1 MTRFVNRSALVIA
14 LAAGP
19 TAFCPV
25 AWPQTVTVPLDAP
38 WNEGVADC
46 KANSAPPIEVH
57 PIGPGTFILRENLCA
72 TFEAPLMYL
81 LVGSS
86 RAMLIDSGD
95 VADPAQAPLARTVLG
110 LLPGEGA
117 SKLPLLVVHSHRHLD
132 HRAGDPQFKDLSG
145 VEVVGYDID
154 SVRAYYRFTNWPD
167 GIAQI
172 DLGGR
177 IVDAMPTPGHN
188 ETEVSFYDRDT
199 ALFFSGDFLLP
210 GRLLVEDTAADIAS
224 ARRVADFV
232 KDRPVAAVLGGHI
245 ELNADGETFDFGSR
259 YHPHEHAL
267 PLAKADL
274 LRLPDALG
282 KFNGFY
288 SVADGFIMMNQ
299 MRNLLATAAAAGAAV
314 VVLAVG
320 LWRFIRRRRRRRT
333 ASDQTA

>member
-1 MTRFVNRSALVIA
+1 VTRFVSRSVLVA
-14 LAAGP
+14 TLAAGLM
-19 TAFCPV
+19 AVCPV
-25 AWPQTVTVPLDAP
+25 AWPQTATVPFDAP
-38 WNEGVADC
+38 WNEGAADC
-46 KANSAPPIEVH
+46 KANPQPPIEVH
-57 PIGPGTFILRENLCA
+57 QVGPGTFILRENLCA

-86 RAMLIDSGD
+86 RALLIDSGD
-95 VADPAQAPLARTVLG
+95 VADPAQAPLAKTVMD

-117 SKLPLLVVHSHRHLD
+117 SKLPLLVVHTHRHLD
-132 HRAGDPQFKDLSG
+132 HRAGDPQFTGLPG
-145 VEVVGYDID
+145 VEVIGFDID

-167 GIAQI
+167 GVAQI

-188 ETEVSFYDRDT
+188 PTEVSFYDRNT

-210 GRLLVEDTAADIAS
+210 GRLLIDDTAADIAS

-232 KDRPVAAVLGGHI
+232 KDRPVTAVLGGHI
-245 ELNADGETFDFGSR
+245 ELNADGETFDFGSQ

-288 SVADGFIMMNQ
+288 SESDGFIMMNQ
-299 MRNLLATAAAAGAAV
+299 MRNLLAMAAATVA
-314 VVLAVG
+314 VVLALVIG
-320 LWRFIRRRRRRRT
+320 LWRFIRRRRK
-333 ASDQTA
+333 AVGQTA